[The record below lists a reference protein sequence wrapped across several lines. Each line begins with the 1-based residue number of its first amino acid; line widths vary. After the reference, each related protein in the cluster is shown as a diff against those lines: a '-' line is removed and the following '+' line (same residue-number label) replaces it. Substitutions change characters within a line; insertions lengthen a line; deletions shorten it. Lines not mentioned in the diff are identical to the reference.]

1 VSRPRILSDVPL
13 SPVILAADI
22 GGTHARFQLARS
34 EAGGLVVLDEATLP
48 VAAHDTVDEALAA
61 FVGRTAPARI
71 DRACLAVAGPI
82 EGRSARLTNS
92 RWRID
97 ADAIATRLRIAE
109 VVLCNDFEAA
119 AFGLEALDP
128 SACVTLQAPV
138 ARNDSPT
145 GPNDRR
151 LLIGA
156 GTGLGVAYLL
166 RGAKGPRV
174 IAGEGGHVG
183 FAPADDEQVALLDYL
198 RPELGRVTA
207 EHLVSGAGLAR
218 LFGFACRRRGGMPD
232 DVRDEGAAAVARRF
246 AAGEADAVHALRLFV
261 SIFGAVAGDHA
272 LSVLAMGGVFV
283 AGGIAPRYAS
293 TFADGRFIDAFRAKG
308 AQTELMMR
316 MPVHLVCD
324 DRLGLR
330 GAALRALDT
339 PHRGR

>member
-1 VSRPRILSDVPL
+1 
-13 SPVILAADI
+13 
-22 GGTHARFQLARS
+22 
-34 EAGGLVVLDEATLP
+34 LP
-48 VAAHDTVDEALAA
+48 VAAHDTADEALAA
-61 FVGRTAPARI
+61 FVGRTAPPRI

-82 EGRSARLTNS
+82 EGRTAQLTNA

-97 ADAIATRLRIAE
+97 ADAIAARLRIGE
-109 VVLCNDFEAA
+109 VALCNDFEAA

-128 SACVTLQAPV
+128 SACVALQAPV
-138 ARNDSPT
+138 SETDSQA
-145 GPNDRR
+145 GANDRR

-156 GTGLGVAYLL
+156 GTGLGVAYVF

-183 FAPADDEQVALLDYL
+183 FAPADDEQVALLAHL

-218 LFGFACRRRGGMPD
+218 LYAFAGRRRGGVPD

-246 AAGEADAVHALRLFV
+246 AAGEAEAVHALRLFV

-272 LSVLAMGGVFV
+272 LCVLATGGVFI
-283 AGGIAPRYAS
+283 AGGIAPRFAA
-293 TFADGRFIDAFRAKG
+293 TFADGNFISAFRAKG
-308 AQTELMMR
+308 AQAGLMAR

-324 DRLGLR
+324 DRLGLH
-330 GAALRALDT
+330 GAALRALA
-339 PHRGR
+339 